1 MELSIIIPCLNEA
14 DNVPKLQNELFPV
27 VAALAQSCSVEVIF
41 VDDGSTDNTW
51 NALVNT
57 FGDATIPGVSVKFEQ
72 HTVNRG
78 LGAAIRTGF
87 AAAQGKVVVTTDSD
101 GTYKYSEIPALL
113 SYLTPDIDLVTASPY
128 HPGGE
133 IVGVPAYRLVLSKG
147 SSLLYRLI
155 ANWNVYTYTALFR
168 AYRRSVTLDV
178 PFESNGF
185 LAGTELLINAM
196 RMGYRVAECPAA
208 LHSRVHGQSKAK
220 IARTIKAHLSFQI
233 HILLPWH
240 PYGLTLKGTGDSVY
254 LYNRFQKRLFPSEEI
269 FLSHGYSWDQIIQ
282 VDDDYLDNLP
292 GGSPM
297 FFREGTL
304 LKSERNAVY
313 IIQGKQKRCFASAPV
328 FEKLG
333 YQGDNVMI
341 VPNSVLENIESG
353 DDITNTGSHPHGT
366 LIKSPAADTVY
377 LLEDGKK
384 RPFVSEHVFR
394 SWNYRWEQIVVVEKN
409 ELENYP
415 TGLPVVPQK
424 SIFQHEQ
431 QLEGVEH
438 NQAMEVKPVKTF
450 LSTSYFKLNKYAN
463 GLVKKFWPRQFHGNQ
478 KPNFIS

>member
-155 ANWNVYTYTALFR
+155 ANWNVYTYTALF
-168 AYRRSVTLDV
+168 
-178 PFESNGF
+178 
-185 LAGTELLINAM
+185 
-196 RMGYRVAECPAA
+196 
-208 LHSRVHGQSKAK
+208 
-220 IARTIKAHLSFQI
+220 
-233 HILLPWH
+233 
-240 PYGLTLKGTGDSVY
+240 
-254 LYNRFQKRLFPSEEI
+254 
-269 FLSHGYSWDQIIQ
+269 
-282 VDDDYLDNLP
+282 
-292 GGSPM
+292 
-297 FFREGTL
+297 
-304 LKSERNAVY
+304 
-313 IIQGKQKRCFASAPV
+313 
-328 FEKLG
+328 
-333 YQGDNVMI
+333 
-341 VPNSVLENIESG
+341 SG
-353 DDITNTGSHPHGT
+353 
-366 LIKSPAADTVY
+366 
-377 LLEDGKK
+377 
-384 RPFVSEHVFR
+384 
-394 SWNYRWEQIVVVEKN
+394 
-409 ELENYP
+409 
-415 TGLPVVPQK
+415 
-424 SIFQHEQ
+424 
-431 QLEGVEH
+431 
-438 NQAMEVKPVKTF
+438 
-450 LSTSYFKLNKYAN
+450 LSTLCNA
-463 GLVKKFWPRQFHGNQ
+463 GCPV
-478 KPNFIS
+478 